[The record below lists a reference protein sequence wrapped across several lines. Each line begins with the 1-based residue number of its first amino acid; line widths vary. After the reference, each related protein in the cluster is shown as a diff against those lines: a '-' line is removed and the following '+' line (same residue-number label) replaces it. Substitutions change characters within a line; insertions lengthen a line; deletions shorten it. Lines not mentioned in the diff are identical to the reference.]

1 MLKKKMFRDIRKNLS
16 QFVAI
21 FLMVFLGI
29 LVYAG
34 IRSYMD
40 GMKETADVFYKENN
54 LQDLNMLGYGF
65 SLDDL
70 NKVKQIKNVQNA
82 ERKLTLMAK
91 MESDEMLQ
99 LYVRSSLGF
108 KYNIRLTN
116 QVGIIDS
123 DYYNNKDNE
132 GHIWYSIQNHGD
144 KEITFKKGDRTIQ
157 GIFTK
162 YLLTS
167 DDKLNNN
174 ERISGFGSTN

>member
-1 MLKKKMFRDIRKNLS
+1 
-16 QFVAI
+16 
-21 FLMVFLGI
+21 
-29 LVYAG
+29 
-34 IRSYMD
+34 
-40 GMKETADVFYKENN
+40 
-54 LQDLNMLGYGF
+54 
-65 SLDDL
+65 
-70 NKVKQIKNVQNA
+70 
-82 ERKLTLMAK
+82 

>member
-1 MLKKKMFRDIRKNLS
+1 MDRYFEKISYEQFKKDIKDDINLYKSYNIPSRATKNS
-16 QFVAI
+16 AGYDFTSI
-21 FLMVFLGI
+21 DEFTIKPGEIKKIPTGI
-29 LVYAG
+29 
-34 IRSYMD
+34 
-40 GMKETADVFYKENN
+40 K
-54 LQDLNMLGYGF
+54 
-65 SLDDL
+65 
-70 NKVKQIKNVQNA
+70 
-82 ERKLTLMAK
+82 AK
-91 MESDEMLQ
+91 MLSDEMLQ

-108 KYNIRLTN
+108 KYNIRLIN

-162 YLLTS
+162 YLTTS
-167 DDKLNNN
+167 DDKLNSN

>member
-1 MLKKKMFRDIRKNLS
+1 MDRYFEKISYEQFKKDIKDDINLYKSYNIPSRATKNS
-16 QFVAI
+16 AGYDFTCI
-21 FLMVFLGI
+21 DEFTIKPGEIKKIPTGI
-29 LVYAG
+29 
-34 IRSYMD
+34 
-40 GMKETADVFYKENN
+40 K
-54 LQDLNMLGYGF
+54 
-65 SLDDL
+65 
-70 NKVKQIKNVQNA
+70 
-82 ERKLTLMAK
+82 AK
-91 MESDEMLQ
+91 MLSDEMLQ

-108 KYNIRLTN
+108 KYNIRLIN

-162 YLLTS
+162 YLTTS
-167 DDKLNNN
+167 DDKLNSN

>member
-1 MLKKKMFRDIRKNLS
+1 MDRYFEKISYEQFKKDIKDDINLYKSYNIPSRVTKNS
-16 QFVAI
+16 AGYDFTCI
-21 FLMVFLGI
+21 DEFTIKPGEIKKIPTGI
-29 LVYAG
+29 
-34 IRSYMD
+34 
-40 GMKETADVFYKENN
+40 K
-54 LQDLNMLGYGF
+54 
-65 SLDDL
+65 
-70 NKVKQIKNVQNA
+70 
-82 ERKLTLMAK
+82 AK
-91 MESDEMLQ
+91 MLSDEMLQ

-108 KYNIRLTN
+108 KYNIRLIN

-167 DDKLNNN
+167 DDKLNSN

>member
-91 MESDEMLQ
+91 MESDEDLTLQVNLILTMMAYGWIIFML
-99 LYVRSSLGF
+99 
-108 KYNIRLTN
+108 K
-116 QVGIIDS
+116 II
-123 DYYNNKDNE
+123 
-132 GHIWYSIQNHGD
+132 I
-144 KEITFKKGDRTIQ
+144 
-157 GIFTK
+157 
-162 YLLTS
+162 
-167 DDKLNNN
+167 
-174 ERISGFGSTN
+174 

>member
-1 MLKKKMFRDIRKNLS
+1 MDRYFEKISYEQFKKDIKDDINLYKSYNIPSRATKNS
-16 QFVAI
+16 AGYDFTCIDEFTIKPVEI
-21 FLMVFLGI
+21 KKIPTGI
-29 LVYAG
+29 
-34 IRSYMD
+34 
-40 GMKETADVFYKENN
+40 K
-54 LQDLNMLGYGF
+54 
-65 SLDDL
+65 
-70 NKVKQIKNVQNA
+70 
-82 ERKLTLMAK
+82 AK
-91 MESDEMLQ
+91 MLSDEMLQ

>member
-1 MLKKKMFRDIRKNLS
+1 MDRYFEKISYEQFKKDIKDDINLYKSYNIPSRATKNS
-16 QFVAI
+16 AGYDFTCI
-21 FLMVFLGI
+21 YEFTIKPGEIKKIPTGI
-29 LVYAG
+29 
-34 IRSYMD
+34 
-40 GMKETADVFYKENN
+40 K
-54 LQDLNMLGYGF
+54 
-65 SLDDL
+65 
-70 NKVKQIKNVQNA
+70 
-82 ERKLTLMAK
+82 AK
-91 MESDEMLQ
+91 MLSDEMLQ